1 MTYTKLILEL
11 LEAAK
16 DWEGRARLC
25 RQTGDE
31 FQAVRAEKLARLL
44 SEAGSTLMAER
55 MTIAELRKKIEALQV
70 DNCKKQEEK
79 Q

>member
-16 DWEGRARLC
+16 DWEGRARLF
-25 RQTGDE
+25 RQAGDE